1 LPPHLKAQ
9 IDRELDRLEMAIEQI
24 RAIEDELRHAIVAAD
39 TVTPVPR
46 MLIELKGIGDEF
58 ATVLWTECLY
68 RRFDNRRQAAAYVLA
83 SRRRPGRV
91 GQLIESRGSP
101 RPAIR
106 ACGPCCFNWLGC
118 GYATNPTRF

>member
-24 RAIEDELRHAIVAAD
+24 KAIEDELRHAIVAAD

-46 MLIELKGIGDEF
+46 MLIELKGIGNEF

-68 RRFDNRRQAAAYVLA
+68 RRFDNRRQVAAYAGLA
-83 SRRRPGRV
+83 PTPSGRV
-91 GQLIESRGSP
+91 GQLIESRGSR